1 MVLGHFFRGGAR
13 MTRATEKQ
21 PIPYITLIEP
31 LCLTLQQLMA
41 EHWPEAVKHLSAR
54 ASSNGDMLV
63 GAELRLFSELPD
75 VVAPPIFSTVNINRN
90 ALFPSHQDGGNSC
103 PPSCLA
109 AFGEWAGAALCFP
122 RLRVAFDLK
131 PGDVLIADTMN
142 EQHGNVGLLAGT
154 RISVVAYLRE
164 RARDEGAVSRA
175 NVAPVGGQIPGTG
188 SLRPPRQ

>member
-131 PGDVLIADTMN
+131 PGDV
-142 EQHGNVGLLAGT
+142 GLLAGT

-175 NVAPVGGQIPGTG
+175 NVAPVGAQIPDTG